1 MTDNGEITRPYF
13 MSFPIERM
21 ETTDDGDLLV
31 YGKATDATLDHDQQV
46 VDPAFSAKAIAEW
59 MATGGNIR
67 EAHNPQRP
75 VGVGV
80 EAHTDE
86 TGASWVKGLVVDPT
100 AKKLVA
106 KGVLRAYSVGIANP
120 TIERDI
126 TGKARGGIIKAGKIV
141 ELSLVDRP
149 ANPSCGFQLVKSAS
163 NGDAEYVGKVFGTE
177 DAIQKALS
185 MDTAPKTAGDV
196 SDFNPADFEVSFS
209 PNDMAE
215 LVMKKM
221 AARYAEKRD
230 FDRGVGGGVDR
241 DKLPESDFA
250 GPHRSFP
257 IVSQGDVSDA
267 LHLVGHADNPDAVR
281 ARIRSIADRK
291 GFSMPESASADSKKV
306 RDELAIAKADI
317 GGAGP
322 LADED
327 CEPGD
332 PTPGDNVPPKPEPK
346 DEDSIKEATPDIIK
360 DPEDKGNP
368 KGKKIRDMD
377 ADGDYDD
384 APGKSAKAA
393 MPPKKGKKMPK
404 PKKGKGGK
412 KLPPWLNKPGN
423 DGDDANKA
431 VNCGQQHEHTSK
443 CHTTPK
449 EAGNVAEAAD
459 MQPAPVGD
467 LMESPAKPHMKGLTD
482 SLTEAA
488 MMRYKTIGMDTDM
501 GILHDMTCPA
511 FHPAEVAKVFP
522 YADFAS
528 MIDED
533 LWQRKALN
541 AATGKSISEAMTA
554 QQVWQAAVT
563 LKYANAAEVND
574 FRADLH
580 KAFRDANPGVSS
592 FPTPCAMSP
601 TKYHRPNITDG
612 HAAYGSGYSGPN
624 SSAPVAS
631 GAPNAHSFSRP
642 PLGSGHQTPSPS
654 HMKTSFEYPDQQGVP
669 TQIRY
674 AEIEKEKARRALS
687 TLHDHLNHM
696 FPSSCPMLDKDPYIQ
711 EDGHNVALPVGI
723 GKSAEAEEV
732 LGDVFKY
739 IAKLEKKVR
748 AGELTEAQA
757 RDKLAKRTARKY
769 AEDLRKQ
776 VDKGLTSIEEVR
788 RALGIEPEHPAVQK
802 SVAVDSAM
810 CMAPVTAVEDHSGNA
825 DKGITPDVMK
835 SMMSEILREQM
846 APLQEKIAAQESL
859 ITEYQQKMEA
869 QQDELGKHAKRWEA
883 LADERDPSSAAF
895 TGLAINPMNFQ
906 RQAPAGIAQ
915 QAEISKGVQGMMMR
929 QLERTWRTSE
939 NPAEREAAYNAL
951 LKYQGKSE

>member
-1 MTDNGEITRPYF
+1 MAATLTDSGEVTF
-13 MSFPIERM
+13 TSFPIEKM
-21 ETTDDGDLLV
+21 ETNDDGDIV
-31 YGKATDATLDHDQQV
+31 VFGKCSDGEVDFDGQIVSPSWMAEASKKWIDSGANLRVQHQAQRDPAGIGLEVNTDA
-46 VDPAFSAKAIAEW
+46 K
-59 MATGGNIR
+59 GN
-67 EAHNPQRP
+67 
-75 VGVGV
+75 
-80 EAHTDE
+80 T
-86 TGASWVKGLVVDPT
+86 WLKGLVIEPI
-100 AKKLVA
+100 AKKLVS
-106 KGVLRAYSVGIANP
+106 KGALRAFSVGIARP
-120 TIERDI
+120 TIERDMVAKGGRI
-126 TGKARGGIIKAGKIV
+126 TAG
-141 ELSLVDRP
+141 ELIEVSLVDRP
-149 ANPSCGFQLVKSAS
+149 ANARCSFQLAKSAAD
-163 NGDAEYVGKVFGTE
+163 GHAEYVGKVLGSEE
-177 DAIQKALS
+177 DISKALNPES
-185 MDTAPKTAGDV
+185 VTRTAGDV

-267 LHLVGHADNPDAVR
+267 LHLIGHADNPDAVR

-368 KGKKIRDMD
+368 KGKKLREMD
-377 ADGDYDD
+377 SDGDYD
-384 APGKSAKAA
+384 APAGKAA
-393 MPPKKGKKMPK
+393 MPPKKGKMPK
-404 PKKGKGGK
+404 AGKKGK
-412 KLPPWLNKPGN
+412 KLPPWLNKPA
-423 DGDDANKA
+423 DDATKA
-431 VNCGQQHEHTSK
+431 VNCGQQHEHTDK

-449 EAGNVAEAAD
+449 EAGMVEEAAD

-467 LMESPAKPHMKGLTD
+467 LMESPAKPHMKGLAD
-482 SLTEAA
+482 GLAEAA
-488 MMRYKTIGMDTDM
+488 MMRYKTIGMDTDL

-528 MIDED
+528 MVDED

-541 AATGKSISEAMTA
+541 AATGKSINEAMQA

-574 FRADLH
+574 HRADLH

-624 SSAPVAS
+624 SSAPVAT
-631 GAPNAHSFSRP
+631 GAPNAHSFDRP

-687 TLHDHLNHM
+687 TMHDHLNHM
-696 FPSSCPMLDKDPYIQ
+696 FPSSCPMLDKDPYVVD
-711 EDGHNVALPVGI
+711 DGRSMALPVGI
-723 GKSAEAEEV
+723 GKSAEPEEV
-732 LGDVFKY
+732 LGDVYKY
-739 IAKLEKKVR
+739 VRKLEKKVR

-757 RDKLAKRTARKY
+757 RDKLAKRTAQKY
-769 AEDLRKQ
+769 AEDLRRQ
-776 VDKGLTSIEEVR
+776 VDKGMTSIEEVR

-802 SVAVDSAM
+802 SVAPDTVTPMASVESVD
-810 CMAPVTAVEDHSGNA
+810 VTKS
-825 DKGITPDVMK
+825 ITPDVMK

-846 APLQEKIAAQESL
+846 APLQEKIAAQENL

-915 QAEISKGVQGMMMR
+915 TAEISKGVQGMMMR

>member
-1 MTDNGEITRPYF
+1 MATTMTPNGELTYL
-13 MSFPIERM
+13 SFGIEKV
-21 ETTDDGDLLV
+21 ESTDDGDLMV
-31 YGKATDATLDHDQQV
+31 YGKASDGSIDFDQQV
-46 VDPAFSAKAIAEW
+46 VDPAWMSKAIQEW
-59 MATGGNIR
+59 LATGANLR
-67 EAHNPQRP
+67 VQHNAQRDP
-75 VGVGV
+75 AGIGLTA
-80 EAHTDE
+80 ETDKN
-86 TGASWVKGLVVDPT
+86 GATWVKSLVVEP
-100 AKKLVA
+100 VA
-106 KGVLRAYSVGIANP
+106 KRLVSKGALRAYSVGIARP

-126 TGKARGGIIKAGKIV
+126 TGKARGGIIRDGTLV

-149 ANPSCGFQLVKSAS
+149 ANGSCGIQLVKSADD
-163 NGDAEYVGKVFGTE
+163 GHAEYTGEVFGTRE
-177 DAIQKALS
+177 AIQKALS
-185 MDTAPKTAGDV
+185 VDTVVKGDV

-267 LHLVGHADNPDAVR
+267 LHLIGHADNPDAVR

-291 GFSMPESASADSKKV
+291 GFSMPEKASADSKKV
-306 RDELAIAKADI
+306 QDELAIAKADI
-317 GGAGP
+317 GGSGP
-322 LADED
+322 LSDED
-327 CEPGD
+327 CDPD
-332 PTPGDNVPPKPEPK
+332 SPTPGSNVPPKPEPK

-393 MPPKKGKKMPK
+393 MPKKGKKMPK
-404 PKKGKGGK
+404 AGKKGK
-412 KLPPWLNKPGN
+412 KLPPWLNKPA
-423 DGDDANKA
+423 DGAAKA
-431 VNCGQQHEHTSK
+431 VGCAEQHEHTDK

-467 LMESPAKPHMKGLTD
+467 LMESPAKPHMKGLAD

-674 AEIEKEKARRALS
+674 AEVEKEKARRALS

>member
-1 MTDNGEITRPYF
+1 MATTLTREGEITMSPEIF
-13 MSFPIERM
+13 VSFPIEKT
-21 ETTDDGDLLV
+21 ETTDDGDLIV
-31 YGKATDATLDHDQQV
+31 YGKASDGSVDFDNQIVKPEFARKAVEDWFASGANIRVQHNAQRDPAGVGLSWDHDGDAT
-46 VDPAFSAKAIAEW
+46 
-59 MATGGNIR
+59 
-67 EAHNPQRP
+67 
-75 VGVGV
+75 
-80 EAHTDE
+80 
-86 TGASWVKGLVVDPT
+86 WVKALVCEPV
-100 AKKLVA
+100 AKKLIS
-106 KGVLRAYSVGIANP
+106 KGALRAYSVGIARP
-120 TIERDI
+120 TIERDV
-126 TGKARGGIIKAGKIV
+126 TGKARGGIITDGQWV
-141 ELSLVDRP
+141 EISLVDRP
-149 ANPSCGFQLVKSAS
+149 ANKSCGIQLVKSE
-163 NGDAEYVGKVFGTE
+163 GGYVDQVFGDQE
-177 DAIQKALS
+177 AIAKALDGGS
-185 MDTAPKTAGDV
+185 DVLHKAVAGDV

-291 GFSMPESASADSKKV
+291 GFSVPESASPASKKV
-306 RDELAIAKADI
+306 QDELAIAKADI
-317 GGAGP
+317 GGSGP
-322 LADED
+322 LSDED
-327 CEPGD
+327 CDPD
-332 PTPGDNVPPKPEPK
+332 SPTPGDNVPPKPEKK
-346 DEDSIKEATPDIIK
+346 DEDSIKEATPDLIK
-360 DPEDKGNP
+360 DPDEGNP
-368 KGKKIRDMD
+368 KGKKTRDMD
-377 ADGDYDD
+377 SDGDYD
-384 APGKSAKAA
+384 APAGKAA
-393 MPPKKGKKMPK
+393 MPPKKKGKKA
-404 PKKGKGGK
+404 GK

-423 DGDDANKA
+423 DGDADDATKA
-431 VNCGQQHEHTSK
+431 VNCGQQHEHTDK

-467 LMESPAKPHMKGLTD
+467 LMESPAKPHMKGLA
-482 SLTEAA
+482 EAA

-541 AATGKSISEAMTA
+541 AATGRSIAEAMDA
-554 QQVWQAAVT
+554 QGVWQAAVT

-574 FRADLH
+574 HRADLH

-601 TKYHRPNITDG
+601 AKYHRPNITDG

-696 FPSSCPMLDKDPYIQ
+696 FPSSCPMLDQEPYRVETQ
-711 EDGHNVALPVGI
+711 QPVAMPVGI
-723 GKSAEAEEV
+723 GKSAEAEPEEV

-802 SVAVDSAM
+802 SVTVTDNAVG
-810 CMAPVTAVEDHSGNA
+810 AVASVGFLDAQQDNA
-825 DKGITPDVMK
+825 AKSITPDVMK
-835 SMMSEILREQM
+835 SMMTEILQEQM
-846 APLQEKIAAQESL
+846 APLQERITAQENL
-859 ITEYQQKMEA
+859 ITEYQQKIEA

-895 TGLAINPMNFQ
+895 TGLALNPMNFQ